1 MRVPL
6 LRRES
11 TRVEFLIHPP
21 LFPLFFSRHV
31 FLSACYDFSLFFFSL
46 FLRGHS
52 LCNNFP
58 VVLACVLCTFLFPS
72 PLRGIIPSFREFLSR
87 VYSSSSSKENSLYAI
102 FQASFNFYPRVESRQ
117 SRFAN
122 YSRLSLFFSLSV
134 VRSHPAPR
142 FSFFSA
148 HKSPLFAFFPSLLA
162 SSSIAIHILLYNLA
176 TLLLFSLPLP
186 AVLLIFIHFS
196 TSRRFFLVLPFSL
209 LFSFFFF
216 LFLSL
221 YSRHSFC
228 LSLFFFYIPSQ
239 FDSLFLFFSFL
250 HPAFRS
256 LFIVPHPPSSL
267 YSLFHV
273 WLWYFRRFIFPLS
286 FFIFPL
292 LYLPSYIYVCVYK
305 YIYIYPVINKFSSL
319 PFSRNYHQ
327 ITNLSPLSI
336 FRPPYYFCLLIFYF
350 IFRIIYIRKYNIIYI

>member
-1 MRVPL
+1 M
-6 LRRES
+6 
-11 TRVEFLIHPP
+11 EFLIHPP

-122 YSRLSLFFSLSV
+122 YSRLSLSLSLSV

-216 LFLSL
+216 FVSFSLLSPLLLSLSFLFLHSL
-221 YSRHSFC
+221 AVWFP
-228 LSLFFFYIPSQ
+228 LSLFFLFAPRISQ
-239 FDSLFLFFSFL
+239 PVHCSASSFL
-250 HPAFRS
+250 P
-256 LFIVPHPPSSL
+256 LQFIPRL
-267 YSLFHV
+267 
-273 WLWYFRRFIFPLS
+273 
-286 FFIFPL
+286 
-292 LYLPSYIYVCVYK
+292 
-305 YIYIYPVINKFSSL
+305 
-319 PFSRNYHQ
+319 
-327 ITNLSPLSI
+327 T
-336 FRPPYYFCLLIFYF
+336 LIL
-350 IFRIIYIRKYNIIYI
+350 